1 MLVISRKPHEKILI
15 PAIKACIHV
24 AAVQP
29 GVVRVAIS
37 APPEVV
43 ILRGEVADRAAEWG
57 TPTPPTPLSRTVRSK
72 RKQGSR
78 SPGRRASSGTH
89 LRERLRVASMTMGL
103 ARLQLRTSLNPQA
116 EAVLHKAHR
125 QIEALCRHLDR
136 KEAPVTPGT
145 FPRKNDHD
153 HSMHAEFSPRLLQAI
168 DA

>member
-15 PAIKACIHV
+15 PAIKASIHV
-24 AAVQP
+24 AAVRP
-29 GVVRVAIS
+29 GVVRVAIN

-43 ILRGEVADRAAEWG
+43 ILRGEVADRAAEWEA
-57 TPTPPTPLSRTVRSK
+57 PQQPAAAAPVAVRPRKSRRA
-72 RKQGSR
+72 
-78 SPGRRASSGTH
+78 GRR

-116 EAVLHKAHR
+116 EAVLHKVHR

-136 KEAPVTPGT
+136 KNGRRTAKPGER
-145 FPRKNDHD
+145 PRIDVHE
-153 HSMHAEFSPRLLQAI
+153 HSRHGEYSPRLLQAV